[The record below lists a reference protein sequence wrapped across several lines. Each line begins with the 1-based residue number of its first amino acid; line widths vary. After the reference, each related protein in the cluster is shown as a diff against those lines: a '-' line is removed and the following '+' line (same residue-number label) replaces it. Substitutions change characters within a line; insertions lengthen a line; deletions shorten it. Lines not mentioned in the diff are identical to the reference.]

1 MKVIFKDENNV
12 AAGGQVLGDYGWQL
26 CRWKFS
32 LTTRRV
38 EVYRGATGKSVQI
51 PRDTKLGGPQLKR
64 RVGSL
69 VIDLTRRMIGTG

>member
-32 LTTRRV
+32 PTTRRV
-38 EVYRGATGKSVQI
+38 EVYRGAVGKSLQI
-51 PRDTKLGGPQLKR
+51 PHDTNQRGPQLKR
-64 RVGSL
+64 RVTSL
-69 VIDLTRRMIGTG
+69 VTDLTRRMIGTD

>member
-38 EVYRGATGKSVQI
+38 EVYRGAIGKSVEI
-51 PRDTKLGGPQLKR
+51 PRDANLGGNQLKR
-64 RVGSL
+64 RVASL
-69 VIDLTRRMIGTG
+69 VIDLTRRMIGRD